1 MNTSI
6 MVPPPFFYGVT
17 LWGVCVA
24 FLSELEV
31 LLVGTRYLEDES
43 QSTNVDC
50 FLWNERATSLI
61 FIVQK
66 WPCTFWQMSRTGHS
80 LSGGVFSEY
89 RWCPPLWECLWT
101 GRLDLTAQQ
110 CIPFMGIPYLALTVS
125 RDPVNPGRFK
135 QRDPKTPDFRKTRCN
150 SYSCRLQ
157 ERTSRAK
164 YAHMPRKK
172 DPAFRISNAVR
183 PETWK

>member
-6 MVPPPFFYGVT
+6 MVPPPFFCGVT
-17 LWGVCVA
+17 LWGVCVT

-66 WPCTFWQMSRTGHS
+66 
-80 LSGGVFSEY
+80 
-89 RWCPPLWECLWT
+89 
-101 GRLDLTAQQ
+101 
-110 CIPFMGIPYLALTVS
+110 
-125 RDPVNPGRFK
+125 
-135 QRDPKTPDFRKTRCN
+135 
-150 SYSCRLQ
+150 
-157 ERTSRAK
+157 
-164 YAHMPRKK
+164 
-172 DPAFRISNAVR
+172 
-183 PETWK
+183 